1 MRRWGKWLLAD
12 GFCFGLA
19 APRTTI
25 ATALAC
31 HLTCIWLLAGK
42 VHALDPNKR
51 LIQYET
57 KVEL

>member
-1 MRRWGKWLLAD
+1 MASRRRFLLRVS
-12 GFCFGLA
+12 C
-19 APRTTI
+19 PRTTI
-25 ATALAC
+25 AAALAC